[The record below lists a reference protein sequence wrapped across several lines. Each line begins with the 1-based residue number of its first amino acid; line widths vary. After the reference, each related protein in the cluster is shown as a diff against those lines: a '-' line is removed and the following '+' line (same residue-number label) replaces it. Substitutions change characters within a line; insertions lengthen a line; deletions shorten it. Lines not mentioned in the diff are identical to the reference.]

1 MLLSNRDSLF
11 CLLEEKFDFFNK
23 PDFIKNDPISIPHQF
38 ELKED
43 IEIAAFLT
51 ATIAWGQRVSIIQN
65 ANKMMQI
72 MENQPY
78 NFILHADEKDLLR
91 FDKFV
96 HRTFNSED
104 CKYFLFSLKN
114 IYSYHDG
121 LESVFNQMYK
131 ETEDIFETI
140 IRFRSLFLNLP
151 HFQRTEK
158 HISNPGKGSAAK
170 RLNMFLR
177 WMVRDDNRG
186 VDFGLWK
193 KIPTSALVCP
203 LDLHT
208 GNVARKLGMI
218 CRKQNDRKA
227 VEELM
232 LILRMLDPSDPVK
245 YDFAL
250 FGMGVNNHEIL

>member
-38 ELKED
+38 VRKED
-43 IEIAAFLT
+43 IEISAFLT
-51 ATIAWGQRVSIIQN
+51 ATIAWGQRITIIQN
-65 ANKMMQI
+65 AKRIMQM

-104 CKYFLFSLKN
+104 CKYFLLSLKN
-114 IYSYHDG
+114 IYTFNNG
-121 LESVFNQMYK
+121 LEDVFNQMYK

-158 HISNPGKGSAAK
+158 HISNPEKGSAAK

-177 WMVRDDNRG
+177 WMVRDDN
-186 VDFGLWK
+186 
-193 KIPTSALVCP
+193 
-203 LDLHT
+203 
-208 GNVARKLGMI
+208 
-218 CRKQNDRKA
+218 
-227 VEELM
+227 
-232 LILRMLDPSDPVK
+232 
-245 YDFAL
+245 
-250 FGMGVNNHEIL
+250 

>member
-38 ELKED
+38 VRKED
-43 IEIAAFLT
+43 IEISAFLT
-51 ATIAWGQRVSIIQN
+51 ATIAWGQRITIIQN
-65 ANKMMQI
+65 AKRIMQM

-104 CKYFLFSLKN
+104 CKYFLLSLKN
-114 IYSYHDG
+114 IYTFNNG
-121 LESVFNQMYK
+121 LEDVFNQMYK

-158 HISNPGKGSAAK
+158 HISNPEKGSAAK

-232 LILRMLDPSDPVK
+232 LILRQFDAIDPVK

-250 FGMGVNNHEIL
+250 FGIGVNNHEIL